1 MTRAPVA
8 YPTVSTIGAL
18 LPADLL
24 HKVAAGTLDGM
35 AAADYGLPDGFSLRQ
50 AASRAWELLLPTYR
64 SFQQRLAL
72 LPGSDPATSLT
83 RERWTNVLVR
93 ELGYNLAD
101 TGGITI
107 EGDTFDIRFKDGH
120 VPVHLL
126 GWTVDLDKRAV
137 TNDRGASR
145 TAPHSM
151 VQEMLNRTDQ
161 HLWAVLTN
169 GKRLRLLR
177 DNIAM
182 GRAAFVEF
190 DLEGMFEGEQF
201 ADFAVLYA
209 LAHATRF
216 RSENPTD
223 CWIERWRSTSITE
236 GTRALQDLRVGVT
249 YALETLGTGFMVHP
263 ANTTLRDLV
272 AANHGALDD
281 YYRWLLRLVYRLIFL
296 MVAEDRDVLHAN
308 DAAPSA
314 RRWYSDYFSTGHL
327 RSLALRRRAGRH
339 SDLWASQRIVFD
351 ALGAQGQDSLGLPAY
366 GSFLFDP
373 GSIGLLHDAKISNA
387 HLLDSVR
394 YLSLIVDRASGVQ
407 RPVDYKN
414 LGAEEL
420 GSVYESLLEYV
431 PTVTHAGDFALTAGS
446 DNARKATG
454 AYYTPTGLVEVLL
467 DETLEPLL
475 REAVAATDPAAAL
488 LGITVCDP
496 ACGSGHFLV
505 AAARR
510 IARRL
515 AIVRSGDPEPTPNA
529 VREAMRDVVAHCIYG
544 VDLNDLATEL
554 AKIGLWIES
563 LMPGAPLAFLDAHIK
578 VGNALLGATPS
589 LLIRNIPDEAFAVVG
604 DNEKRAVSAAKSRN
618 ASERRAAEAQQQALF
633 ATEGLDATN
642 RQFAAALAE
651 SEAAGGAADIRG
663 VRRRADAWRRAE
675 DAPDL
680 QAAKFVAD
688 AWCSAFMWHM
698 DSGHPVPPTYETL
711 LSLQRHASAPQP
723 LQDEVTRLAR
733 AHRFFHWH
741 LEFPQIFTVPPASAN
756 RDTYAGWSGGFSC
769 VIGNP
774 PYVDSEALSR
784 EDPRSRRAMEAIWT
798 SAQGNWDL
806 FVPFVQLANVLT
818 AVGGRHAMVT
828 PNKILGIPYV
838 AALQRHLLAWS
849 PEVCHDFSATRLFAD
864 AAVSVVV
871 LTTSKTTPAE
881 PSVLTMHVHADGD
894 VRQTQ
899 VDLSTASRRPPGFA
913 FSGGATDDPLA
924 VCASTVGDLASASD
938 GASTGQA
945 YEIREIVYSNPTP
958 DLKTTAKLI
967 NTGTIDPFRSWWGE
981 RVCKYLGFKDEYIAV
996 DREALAEIAPRR
1008 AAQAA
1013 KPKVVIGGMGSR
1025 LEAFADDVGAYL
1037 CGKSAVLLLPNE
1049 DVCPFALA
1057 AYLNAEC
1064 VSAHYRAIFG
1074 AQGFGAGSM
1083 NIGPKQTAAVPA
1095 PGAAAF
1101 RKADANPKEW
1111 TPGLALQGLRE
1122 GMPVLS
1128 LTGRYLQDTGASS
1141 WSESDLNVVVLAVL
1155 ASDADR
1161 D

>member
-1 MTRAPVA
+1 MTRTQAVH
-8 YPTVSTIGAL
+8 PTLTTVGAL

-24 HKVAAGTLDGM
+24 HRVAAGTLDGM
-35 AAADYGLPDGFSLRQ
+35 TAGDYGLPDGFGLRQ

-64 SFQQRLAL
+64 SFHQRLPL
-72 LPGSDPATSLT
+72 LPASDPATSLT
-83 RERWTNVLVR
+83 RDRWTMVLLR
-93 ELGYNLAD
+93 ELGYTLTD
-101 TGGITI
+101 TGGIAI
-107 EGDTFDIRFKDGH
+107 EGDTLEIRYQDGH
-120 VPVHLL
+120 LAVHLL
-126 GWTVDLDKRAV
+126 GWNVDLDKRAA
-137 TNDRGASR
+137 TNVRGASR

-209 LAHATRF
+209 LCHATRF
-216 RSENPTD
+216 RSDKPAA
-223 CWIERWRSTSITE
+223 CWIEHWRSVAIVE
-236 GTRALQDLRVGVT
+236 GTRALQDLRIGVT
-249 YALETLGTGFMVHP
+249 NALESLGTGFMVHP
-263 ANTTLRDLV
+263 ENRALRELLAV
-272 AANHGALDD
+272 NHGALDD
-281 YYRWLLRLVYRLIFL
+281 YYRSLLRVVYRLIFL
-296 MVAEDRDVLHAN
+296 MVAEDRDVLHPE
-308 DAAPSA
+308 DALAAA
-314 RRWYSDYFSTGHL
+314 RRWYGDYFSTGRL

-339 SDLWASQRIVFD
+339 SDLWATQRIVFD
-351 ALGAQGQDSLGLPAY
+351 ALGDSGEERLGLPAY

-373 GSIGLLHDAKISNA
+373 GSIGLLHDAQISNTR
-387 HLLDSVR
+387 LLDSVR

-431 PTVTHAGDFALTAGS
+431 PTLTHAGEFSLSAGS

-475 REAVAATDPAAAL
+475 REAAAQSNPAAAL
-488 LGITVCDP
+488 LAVTVCDP

-515 AIVRSGDPEPTPNA
+515 AVARTGDPEPTPA
-529 VREAMRDVVAHCIYG
+529 AAREAMREVVAHCIFG

-554 AKIGLWIES
+554 AKISLWIES
-563 LMPGAPLAFLDAHIK
+563 LLPGTPLAFLDAHIK
-578 VGNALLGATPS
+578 VGNALLGTTPA
-589 LLIRNIPDEAFAVVG
+589 LLRRNIPDDAFAVVG
-604 DNEKRAVSAAKSRN
+604 GNEKKAVASARHRN
-618 ASERRAAEAQQQALF
+618 ANERQVAEAQQQALF
-633 ATEGLDATN
+633 PAETIDTAN
-642 RQFAAALAE
+642 RKFAAAVAA
-651 SEAAGGAADIRG
+651 SEEIAGSVDIAST
-663 VRRRADAWRRAE
+663 RRRADAWRRA
-675 DAPDL
+675 DHDPSL
-680 QAAKFVAD
+680 RAARLIAD
-688 AWCSAFMWHM
+688 AWCSAFVWHI
-698 DSGHPVPPTYETL
+698 DIEHPVPPTYETL
-711 LSLQRHASAPQP
+711 ISMQQRANLSADVRG
-723 LQDEVTRLAR
+723 EVARLAR

-741 LEFPQIFTVPPASAN
+741 LEFPQIFTVPPGQEK
-756 RDTYAGWSGGFSC
+756 REPYAEWSGGFSC

-784 EDPRSRRAMEAIWT
+784 EDPRARRAIEAIWS

-806 FVPFVQLANVLT
+806 FVPFVQLANVIT

-828 PNKILGIPYV
+828 PNKLLGIPYA
-838 AALQRHLLAWS
+838 AALQSHLLAWS
-849 PEVCHDFSATRLFAD
+849 PVVCHDFSATKLFAD

-871 LTTSKTTPAE
+871 LTTSKTTPGPE
-881 PSVLTMHVHADGD
+881 PALVMNVHAKGD
-894 VRQTQ
+894 VIETR
-899 VDLSTASRRPPGFA
+899 VELSSATKRPAGFA
-913 FSGGATDDPLA
+913 FSGGAADDPLA
-924 VCASTVGDLASASD
+924 LCSLVIGDLAGASD

-945 YEIREIVYSNPTP
+945 YEIREIVYSNPDP
-958 DLKTTAKLI
+958 DPRTTAKLI

-981 RVCKYLGFKDEYIAV
+981 RVCRYLGFKDPYAAV
-996 DREALAEIAPRR
+996 DRGQLTKIAPRR

-1013 KPKVVIGGMGSR
+1013 KAKVVIGGMGSR
-1025 LEAFADDVGAYL
+1025 LEAFADDSGEYL
-1037 CGKSAVLLLPNE
+1037 CGKSAVLLLPE
-1049 DVCPFALA
+1049 EGICPFALA

-1083 NIGPKQTAAVPA
+1083 NIGPKQTGAVPA
-1095 PGAAAF
+1095 PTAAAF
-1101 RKADANPKEW
+1101 RRSDATPTAW
-1111 TPGLALQGLRE
+1111 TPDLAVQGIRAGL
-1122 GMPVLS
+1122 PVLS
-1128 LTGRYLQDTGASS
+1128 LTGRYLQGSGAGT
-1141 WSESDLNVVVLAVL
+1141 WTEADLNAVALAVIASESTG
-1155 ASDADR
+1155 S
-1161 D
+1161 